1 MLGRQVA
8 CRARGLRTV
17 AYAATAVGGCVE
29 AVSRFGLSVTRCCGR
44 KSMNAVPDS
53 RGLRKMSPCYVGVV
67 GPGAADSATYDIAR
81 EVGRLV
87 VERLAATVVCGGL
100 GGVMEA
106 AARGAAEAGGM
117 SVGFLPGSDRS
128 EANEYVAVS
137 VPTGLGELRDGLVV
151 NASNALV
158 VVGGS
163 WGTLV
168 EVALASKRG
177 LPVMSLGG
185 WSVSDDHGGAWSGIT
200 RCSDPEQAMNLLAEL
215 LRPSQS

>member
-1 MLGRQVA
+1 MKANPESPGH
-8 CRARGLRTV
+8 RTM
-17 AYAATAVGGCVE
+17 
-29 AVSRFGLSVTRCCGR
+29 RRCY
-44 KSMNAVPDS
+44 
-53 RGLRKMSPCYVGVV
+53 LGVV
-67 GPGAADSATYDIAR
+67 GPGATDSATSDIAR
-81 EVGRLV
+81 EVGRLA

-128 EANEYVAVS
+128 EANEYLDVS

-151 NASNALV
+151 NASDALV

-163 WGTLV
+163 WGTLG

-185 WSVSDDHGGAWSGIT
+185 WSVSDDPRWRLVGHH
-200 RCSDPEQAMNLLAEL
+200 PLQ
-215 LRPSQS
+215 

>member
-1 MLGRQVA
+1 MK
-8 CRARGLRTV
+8 
-17 AYAATAVGGCVE
+17 TAPE
-29 AVSRFGLSVTRCCGR
+29 SPEHPPMRRCY
-44 KSMNAVPDS
+44 
-53 RGLRKMSPCYVGVV
+53 LGVV
-67 GPGAADSATYDIAR
+67 GPGATDSATYDIAR
-81 EVGRLV
+81 EVGRLA

-106 AARGAAEAGGM
+106 AARGAVEAGGM
-117 SVGFLPGSDRS
+117 SVGFLPGPDRS
-128 EANEYVAVS
+128 EANQYLSVS
-137 VPTGLGELRDGLVV
+137 VPTGMGELRDGLVV

>member
-1 MLGRQVA
+1 MNPVPRP
-8 CRARGLRTV
+8 
-17 AYAATAVGGCVE
+17 
-29 AVSRFGLSVTRCCGR
+29 FGLTKIR
-44 KSMNAVPDS
+44 
-53 RGLRKMSPCYVGVV
+53 PCYLGVV
-67 GPGAADSATYDIAR
+67 GPGDADSATYDIAR
-81 EVGRLV
+81 RVGRLAV
-87 VERLAATVVCGGL
+87 QRLNATVVCGGL

-128 EANEYVAVS
+128 EANEYLAVS

-168 EVALASKRG
+168 EVALAAKRG

-185 WSVSDDHGGAWSGIT
+185 WSVSDDHGGPWSGIT
-200 RCSDPEQAMNLLAEL
+200 HCTDPEQAINLLAEQL
-215 LRPSQS
+215 LPSQP

>member
-1 MLGRQVA
+1 MTAAPESREHPPMRRCYLG
-8 CRARGLRTV
+8 
-17 AYAATAVGGCVE
+17 VGG
-29 AVSRFGLSVTRCCGR
+29 
-44 KSMNAVPDS
+44 
-53 RGLRKMSPCYVGVV
+53 
-67 GPGAADSATYDIAR
+67 PGTADSATYDIAR
-81 EVGRLV
+81 EIGRLA

-106 AARGAAEAGGM
+106 AARGAVEAGGV

-128 EANEYVAVS
+128 EANDYLTVS
-137 VPTGLGELRDGLVV
+137 VPTGLGELRDGMVV

-185 WSVSDDHGGAWSGIT
+185 WSVSDDHGVAWSGVT
-200 RCSDPEQAMNLLAEL
+200 RCSDPEQAMDRLAEL
-215 LRPSQS
+215 LLHRSLEVTSAH